1 MHVATVCKLMRK
13 HFLFFPSAMVFLI
26 EDASYNP
33 RHLRINLPIM
43 VMFTSPHREGAV
55 CTTLCFF
62 GRQITHFSSPLH
74 ANIPA
79 VQTSY
84 QISKSTSIASWSSLW
99 APPPVPGKAPSL
111 AQGLTDL
118 TNAHGVGVRGDG
130 SRTPLFQPTVLKI
143 FALSIQ
149 NLLLGSHLESP
160 EQSQL

>member
-1 MHVATVCKLMRK
+1 MLLITHGISESTSFQSWWCLHLLIGRG
-13 HFLFFPSAMVFLI
+13 LFT
-26 EDASYNP
+26 P
-33 RHLRINLPIM
+33 RYVSLDDGL
-43 VMFTSPHREGAV
+43 
-55 CTTLCFF
+55 L
-62 GRQITHFSSPLH
+62 THFSSPLH
-74 ANIPA
+74 AKIPA

-143 FALSIQ
+143 SALSIQ
-149 NLLLGSHLESP
+149 NWLLGSHLESP
-160 EQSQL
+160 EQSQLWIPNLVQELLT